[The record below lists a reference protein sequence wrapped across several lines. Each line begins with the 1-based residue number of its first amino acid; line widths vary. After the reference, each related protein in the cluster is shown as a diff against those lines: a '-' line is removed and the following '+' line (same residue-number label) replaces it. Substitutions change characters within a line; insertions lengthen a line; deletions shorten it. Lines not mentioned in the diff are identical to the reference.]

1 MLSAS
6 HRRSERC
13 AGARAA
19 QRLPADR
26 TMAEV
31 DARPWHEAKGLEL
44 GNWLRNKCP
53 QRQFG
58 GQAKV
63 DGLVRTLTAAHERLE
78 KAETDEERALAW
90 AHVALDL
97 EASCKKAGDFHKLF
111 VANLLKGTPS
121 EPSTERDA
129 SVQTEIKETI
139 ENEVQCDI
147 LEPAPTP
154 KSCVLPPL
162 DLAAASAVSVEPLL
176 SKTERPKTPKIDPP
190 GSQSARASTPSPEEK
205 PNLLKMSMLERQEYV
220 RKQKQAKLEKAR
232 QAKADAEVAEMRA
245 PRLNKPRR
253 VNAAPVVALAA
264 EKLKKPLKVRDE
276 NKTKAAPKPVAEK
289 KKALPK
295 KKKAAAAKPAPEPKE
310 DKDEQFM
317 TRLAALR
324 HDAQAKIAQQA
335 AEEAEAKI
343 AQQAAEQAAAAVDP
357 AEAAR
362 ALIRTEVEFDRKV
375 DGRYFY
381 RLRHADD
388 IEAKSIYRR
397 RAGNGEGV
405 ALSVGRDAK
414 NAEHV
419 LQVLFDEDL
428 WNATTAHDY
437 LVQHYSVEYS
447 RRLEQ

>member
-1 MLSAS
+1 
-6 HRRSERC
+6 
-13 AGARAA
+13 
-19 QRLPADR
+19 
-26 TMAEV
+26 MAEA

-78 KAETDEERALAW
+78 MASDDEERALAW

-121 EPSTERDA
+121 EPTTERDS
-129 SVQTEIKETI
+129 SVQTVIETV
-139 ENEVQCDI
+139 EADVQCEI
-147 LEPAPTP
+147 IEPAPTP
-154 KSCVLPPL
+154 KSTSTVLPPL

-176 SKTERPKTPKIDPP
+176 SKTERPKTPTIEPP
-190 GSQSARASTPSPEEK
+190 KSQSARTASDDSSKEEKK
-205 PNLLKMSMLERQEYV
+205 PNLLGMSMLERQEYV

-253 VNAAPVVALAA
+253 VTAPVVVALAA

-276 NKTKAAPKPVAEK
+276 NKARAEKKPAAPKPE
-289 KKALPK
+289 
-295 KKKAAAAKPAPEPKE
+295 KKKAAAAKPAKEPEPKKE

-324 HDAQAKIAQQA
+324 RDAQAKIAQQA

-343 AQQAAEQAAAAVDP
+343 AAAAAEQAAAAVDP

-447 RRLEQ
+447 RRLESA

>member
-1 MLSAS
+1 MTKRAP
-6 HRRSERC
+6 HRRKRC
-13 AGARAA
+13 PKAARGP
-19 QRLPADR
+19 PASR
-26 TMAEV
+26 RFTTMAEA

-97 EASCKKAGDFHKLF
+97 EASCKRAGDFHRLF

-139 ENEVQCDI
+139 ENEVQCEI

-232 QAKADAEVAEMRA
+232 QAKADAEIAELRA

-253 VNAAPVVALAA
+253 VTAAPVVALAA

-276 NKTKAAPKPVAEK
+276 NKTSKAAAPKPK
-289 KKALPK
+289 PK
-295 KKKAAAAKPAPEPKE
+295 KKKAVAKPAPEPKEE

-324 HDAQAKIAQQA
+324 HDAQ
-335 AEEAEAKI
+335 AKI

-428 WNATTAHDY
+428 WNATMAHDY

-447 RRLEQ
+447 RRLESN

>member
-1 MLSAS
+1 
-6 HRRSERC
+6 
-13 AGARAA
+13 
-19 QRLPADR
+19 
-26 TMAEV
+26 MAEA

-78 KAETDEERALAW
+78 KAETDEERCLAW

-97 EASCKKAGDFHKLF
+97 EASCKKAGDFHQLW
-111 VANLLKGTPS
+111 VANLLQGTPS
-121 EPSTERDA
+121 EPTTERD
-129 SVQTEIKETI
+129 SSMQTLTVETVSA
-139 ENEVQCDI
+139 EVQCEI
-147 LEPAPTP
+147 IEPAPTP

-205 PNLLKMSMLERQEYV
+205 PNLLKMSMLELQEYV
-220 RKQKQAKLEKAR
+220 RQQKQAKLEKAR

-253 VNAAPVVALAA
+253 VTAAPVVALAA

-289 KKALPK
+289 KKAPPK
-295 KKKAAAAKPAPEPKE
+295 KKKAVVAKPEPPKKE

-447 RRLEQ
+447 RRLESA

>member
-1 MLSAS
+1 M
-6 HRRSERC
+6 
-13 AGARAA
+13 
-19 QRLPADR
+19 AD
-26 TMAEV
+26 V
-31 DARPWHEAKGLEL
+31 DERPWHEAKGLEL

-97 EASCKKAGDFHKLF
+97 EASCKKAGDFHQLW
-111 VANLLKGTPS
+111 VANLLQGTPS
-121 EPSTERDA
+121 EPTTEADKEA
-129 SVQTEIKETI
+129 QTETKETV
-139 ENEVQCDI
+139 EADVQCEI
-147 LEPAPTP
+147 IEPAPTP
-154 KSCVLPPL
+154 KSTSTVLPPL

-253 VNAAPVVALAA
+253 VVNPAPVVALAA

-276 NKTKAAPKPVAEK
+276 NKTKAAPKPAAEK
-289 KKALPK
+289 KKAPPK
-295 KKKAAAAKPAPEPKE
+295 KKKVAAAKPAKEPEPKRE
-310 DKDEQFM
+310 DKDDQFM

-324 HDAQAKIAQQA
+324 HDAQ
-335 AEEAEAKI
+335 AKI

-447 RRLEQ
+447 RRLEQA

>member
-1 MLSAS
+1 
-6 HRRSERC
+6 
-13 AGARAA
+13 
-19 QRLPADR
+19 
-26 TMAEV
+26 MAEA

-97 EASCKKAGDFHKLF
+97 EASCKRAGDFHRLF

-139 ENEVQCDI
+139 ENEVQCEI

-232 QAKADAEVAEMRA
+232 QAKADAEIAELRA

-253 VNAAPVVALAA
+253 VTAAPVVALAA

-276 NKTKAAPKPVAEK
+276 NKTSKAAAPKPK
-289 KKALPK
+289 PK
-295 KKKAAAAKPAPEPKE
+295 KKKAVAKPAPEPKEE

-447 RRLEQ
+447 RRLESA

>member
-1 MLSAS
+1 M
-6 HRRSERC
+6 
-13 AGARAA
+13 
-19 QRLPADR
+19 AD
-26 TMAEV
+26 V
-31 DARPWHEAKGLEL
+31 DERPWHEAKGLEL

-78 KAETDEERALAW
+78 KAENDEERCLAW

-139 ENEVQCDI
+139 ENEVQCEI

-264 EKLKKPLKVRDE
+264 ERLKKPLKLRDE

-295 KKKAAAAKPAPEPKE
+295 KKKAVAAKPEPPKKE

-381 RLRHADD
+381 RLRQADD

>member
-1 MLSAS
+1 M
-6 HRRSERC
+6 
-13 AGARAA
+13 
-19 QRLPADR
+19 AD
-26 TMAEV
+26 V

-78 KAETDEERALAW
+78 KAETDEERCLAW

-97 EASCKKAGDFHKLF
+97 EASCKRAGDFHQLW
-111 VANLLKGTPS
+111 VANLLQGTPS
-121 EPSTERDA
+121 EPTTEADKEA
-129 SVQTEIKETI
+129 QTETKETT
-139 ENEVQCDI
+139 ETEAQCEI
-147 LEPAPTP
+147 IEPAPTP
-154 KSCVLPPL
+154 KSTSTVLPPL

-264 EKLKKPLKVRDE
+264 ERLKKPLKVRDE
-276 NKTKAAPKPVAEK
+276 NKAKAAPKPVAEK
-289 KKALPK
+289 KKAPPK
-295 KKKAAAAKPAPEPKE
+295 KKKVAAAKPEPPKKE

-447 RRLEQ
+447 RRLESN

>member
-1 MLSAS
+1 
-6 HRRSERC
+6 
-13 AGARAA
+13 
-19 QRLPADR
+19 
-26 TMAEV
+26 MAEA

-97 EASCKKAGDFHKLF
+97 EASCKSSGDFHKLF
-111 VANLLKGTPS
+111 VSNLLKGTPS
-121 EPSTERDA
+121 EPTTERDTE
-129 SVQTEIKETI
+129 VQTEIKETVST
-139 ENEVQCDI
+139 EVQCEI
-147 LEPAPTP
+147 IEPAPTP
-154 KSCVLPPL
+154 KSSSTVLPPL

-253 VNAAPVVALAA
+253 VNPAPVVALAA
-264 EKLKKPLKVRDE
+264 ERLKKPLKVRDE

-295 KKKAAAAKPAPEPKE
+295 KKKAVAAKPEPPKKE

-343 AQQAAEQAAAAVDP
+343 AAAAAEQAAAAIDP

-375 DGRYFY
+375 S
-381 RLRHADD
+381 A
-388 IEAKSIYRR
+388 RR
-397 RAGNGEGV
+397 
-405 ALSVGRDAK
+405 
-414 NAEHV
+414 
-419 LQVLFDEDL
+419 QV
-428 WNATTAHDY
+428 
-437 LVQHYSVEYS
+437 V
-447 RRLEQ
+447 

>member
-1 MLSAS
+1 MTKRAP
-6 HRRSERC
+6 HRRKRC
-13 AGARAA
+13 PKAARGPHASRRFTA
-19 QRLPADR
+19 
-26 TMAEV
+26 MAEA

-97 EASCKKAGDFHKLF
+97 EASCKTSGDFHKLF

-129 SVQTEIKETI
+129 SVQTLTVETI
-139 ENEVQCDI
+139 ENEVQCEI

-176 SKTERPKTPKIDPP
+176 SKTERPKTPKIEPP

-232 QAKADAEVAEMRA
+232 QAKADAEVAELRGG
-245 PRLNKPRR
+245 
-253 VNAAPVVALAA
+253 LA
-264 EKLKKPLKVRDE
+264 R
-276 NKTKAAPKPVAEK
+276 
-289 KKALPK
+289 
-295 KKKAAAAKPAPEPKE
+295 
-310 DKDEQFM
+310 
-317 TRLAALR
+317 
-324 HDAQAKIAQQA
+324 
-335 AEEAEAKI
+335 
-343 AQQAAEQAAAAVDP
+343 
-357 AEAAR
+357 
-362 ALIRTEVEFDRKV
+362 
-375 DGRYFY
+375 
-381 RLRHADD
+381 
-388 IEAKSIYRR
+388 
-397 RAGNGEGV
+397 
-405 ALSVGRDAK
+405 
-414 NAEHV
+414 
-419 LQVLFDEDL
+419 
-428 WNATTAHDY
+428 
-437 LVQHYSVEYS
+437 
-447 RRLEQ
+447 

>member
-1 MLSAS
+1 
-6 HRRSERC
+6 
-13 AGARAA
+13 
-19 QRLPADR
+19 
-26 TMAEV
+26 MAEV

-78 KAETDEERALAW
+78 KAETDEERCLAW

-97 EASCKKAGDFHKLF
+97 EASCKTSGDFHKLF

-129 SVQTEIKETI
+129 SVQTVTVETI
-139 ENEVQCDI
+139 ENEVQCEI
-147 LEPAPTP
+147 IEPAPTP

-276 NKTKAAPKPVAEK
+276 NKSKAEKKPVAK
-289 KKALPK
+289 PK
-295 KKKAAAAKPAPEPKE
+295 KKKAVAKPPEPKKE
-310 DKDEQFM
+310 DKDDQFM

-405 ALSVGRDAK
+405 ALSVGRDEK
-414 NAEHV
+414 NVEHV

-447 RRLEQ
+447 RRLESA

>member
-1 MLSAS
+1 
-6 HRRSERC
+6 
-13 AGARAA
+13 
-19 QRLPADR
+19 
-26 TMAEV
+26 MAEV

-63 DGLVRTLTAAHERLE
+63 DGLVRTLTTAHERLE

-129 SVQTEIKETI
+129 SVQTEMKETVST
-139 ENEVQCDI
+139 EVQCEI

-232 QAKADAEVAEMRA
+232 QAKADAEVAELRA

-253 VNAAPVVALAA
+253 VSAAPVVALAA

-276 NKTKAAPKPVAEK
+276 NKSKAAAAPKPK
-289 KKALPK
+289 PK
-295 KKKAAAAKPAPEPKE
+295 KKKAVAKPAPEPKKE

-324 HDAQAKIAQQA
+324 HDAQ
-335 AEEAEAKI
+335 AKI

-405 ALSVGRDAK
+405 ALSVGRDEK

-447 RRLEQ
+447 RRLESA

>member
-1 MLSAS
+1 M
-6 HRRSERC
+6 
-13 AGARAA
+13 
-19 QRLPADR
+19 
-26 TMAEV
+26 
-31 DARPWHEAKGLEL
+31 
-44 GNWLRNKCP
+44 
-53 QRQFG
+53 
-58 GQAKV
+58 
-63 DGLVRTLTAAHERLE
+63 
-78 KAETDEERALAW
+78 
-90 AHVALDL
+90 
-97 EASCKKAGDFHKLF
+97 
-111 VANLLKGTPS
+111 ANLLKGTPS
-121 EPSTERDA
+121 EPSTERDS

-139 ENEVQCDI
+139 ENEVQCEI

-276 NKTKAAPKPVAEK
+276 NKSKAAAAPKPK
-289 KKALPK
+289 PK
-295 KKKAAAAKPAPEPKE
+295 KKKAVAKPAPEPKKE

-335 AEEAEAKI
+335 AE
-343 AQQAAEQAAAAVDP
+343 QAAAAVDP

-362 ALIRTEVEFDRKV
+362 L
-375 DGRYFY
+375 
-381 RLRHADD
+381 
-388 IEAKSIYRR
+388 
-397 RAGNGEGV
+397 
-405 ALSVGRDAK
+405 
-414 NAEHV
+414 
-419 LQVLFDEDL
+419 
-428 WNATTAHDY
+428 
-437 LVQHYSVEYS
+437 
-447 RRLEQ
+447 

>member
-1 MLSAS
+1 
-6 HRRSERC
+6 
-13 AGARAA
+13 
-19 QRLPADR
+19 
-26 TMAEV
+26 MAEV
-31 DARPWHEAKGLEL
+31 DVRPWHEAKGLEL

-78 KAETDEERALAW
+78 RAETDEERCLAW

-97 EASCKKAGDFHKLF
+97 EASCKTSGDFHKLF

-121 EPSTERDA
+121 EPTTERD
-129 SVQTEIKETI
+129 SSMQTLTVEMVST
-139 ENEVQCDI
+139 EVQCEI
-147 LEPAPTP
+147 IEPAPTP
-154 KSCVLPPL
+154 KSTSTVLPPL

-253 VNAAPVVALAA
+253 VTTAPVVALAA
-264 EKLKKPLKVRDE
+264 EKLKKPLRVRDE
-276 NKTKAAPKPVAEK
+276 NKTKAVAAPKPA
-289 KKALPK
+289 KKAPPK
-295 KKKAAAAKPAPEPKE
+295 KKKAVAAKPEPPKKE

-397 RAGNGEGV
+397 RAGNGEGGPGRSSGGR
-405 ALSVGRDAK
+405 AQGAFGLSLG
-414 NAEHV
+414 
-419 LQVLFDEDL
+419 
-428 WNATTAHDY
+428 
-437 LVQHYSVEYS
+437 S
-447 RRLEQ
+447 EQPTQNWYGQGESDCLIKTKHCDGLKRC

>member
-1 MLSAS
+1 
-6 HRRSERC
+6 
-13 AGARAA
+13 
-19 QRLPADR
+19 
-26 TMAEV
+26 MAEA

-78 KAETDEERALAW
+78 KAENDEERALAW

-97 EASCKKAGDFHKLF
+97 EASCKTSGDFHKLF

-139 ENEVQCDI
+139 DNEVQCEI
-147 LEPAPTP
+147 IEPAPTP

-253 VNAAPVVALAA
+253 VVNPAPVVALAA

-276 NKTKAAPKPVAEK
+276 NKTKAAPKPAAEK
-289 KKALPK
+289 KKAPPK
-295 KKKAAAAKPAPEPKE
+295 KKKVAAAKPAKEPEPKRE
-310 DKDEQFM
+310 DKDDQFM

-324 HDAQAKIAQQA
+324 HDAQ
-335 AEEAEAKI
+335 AKI

-447 RRLEQ
+447 RRLEQA

>member
-1 MLSAS
+1 
-6 HRRSERC
+6 
-13 AGARAA
+13 
-19 QRLPADR
+19 
-26 TMAEV
+26 MAEA

-97 EASCKKAGDFHKLF
+97 EASCKRAGDFHRLF

-139 ENEVQCDI
+139 ENEVQCEI

-232 QAKADAEVAEMRA
+232 QAKADAEIAELRA

-253 VNAAPVVALAA
+253 VTAAPVVALAA

-276 NKTKAAPKPVAEK
+276 NKTSKAAAPKPK
-289 KKALPK
+289 PK
-295 KKKAAAAKPAPEPKE
+295 KKKAVAKPAPEPKEE

-428 WNATTAHDY
+428 WNATMAHDY

-447 RRLEQ
+447 RRLESN

>member
-1 MLSAS
+1 M
-6 HRRSERC
+6 
-13 AGARAA
+13 
-19 QRLPADR
+19 
-26 TMAEV
+26 
-31 DARPWHEAKGLEL
+31 
-44 GNWLRNKCP
+44 
-53 QRQFG
+53 
-58 GQAKV
+58 
-63 DGLVRTLTAAHERLE
+63 
-78 KAETDEERALAW
+78 
-90 AHVALDL
+90 
-97 EASCKKAGDFHKLF
+97 
-111 VANLLKGTPS
+111 
-121 EPSTERDA
+121 
-129 SVQTEIKETI
+129 
-139 ENEVQCDI
+139 
-147 LEPAPTP
+147 
-154 KSCVLPPL
+154 
-162 DLAAASAVSVEPLL
+162 
-176 SKTERPKTPKIDPP
+176 
-190 GSQSARASTPSPEEK
+190 
-205 PNLLKMSMLERQEYV
+205 
-220 RKQKQAKLEKAR
+220 
-232 QAKADAEVAEMRA
+232 
-245 PRLNKPRR
+245 NKPRR

-276 NKTKAAPKPVAEK
+276 NKSKAAAAPKPK
-289 KKALPK
+289 PK
-295 KKKAAAAKPAPEPKE
+295 KKKAVAKPEPPKKE

-405 ALSVGRDAK
+405 ALSVGRDEK

-428 WNATTAHDY
+428 WNATPSPLPA
-437 LVQHYSVEYS
+437 
-447 RRLEQ
+447 RLL

>member
-1 MLSAS
+1 LTKRAP
-6 HRRSERC
+6 HRRKRC
-13 AGARAA
+13 PKAARGPLAS
-19 QRLPADR
+19 RR
-26 TMAEV
+26 FTVMAEV

-78 KAETDEERALAW
+78 KAETDEERCLAW

-97 EASCKKAGDFHKLF
+97 EASCKTSGDFHKLF

-129 SVQTEIKETI
+129 SVQTVTVETI
-139 ENEVQCDI
+139 ENEVQCEI
-147 LEPAPTP
+147 IEPAPTP

-276 NKTKAAPKPVAEK
+276 NKSKAEKKPVAK
-289 KKALPK
+289 PK
-295 KKKAAAAKPAPEPKE
+295 KKKAVAKPPEPKKE
-310 DKDEQFM
+310 DKDDQFM

-405 ALSVGRDAK
+405 ALSVGRDEK

-447 RRLEQ
+447 RRLESA